1 MGMTGGRGL
10 PVPVRSADAAARRS
24 RAPAS
29 LRPLERA
36 PSLTDAVAGR
46 VRGMIVDGTLAP
58 GAALTEAS
66 LADILRVSKT
76 PVREALAQLKAEGL
90 VTIAPHR
97 GTFVFQASPD
107 EIEPICAHWATLAV
121 AALRAAAVNDPDGV
135 ATALRGG
142 RERLSAARDA
152 MDAAAFA
159 RAEAD
164 LHAALFACCG
174 NPFLADAHR
183 LIAAK
188 ILAIRIAA
196 PEPAAALPAAD
207 AELHAL
213 TADLTAGRIDA
224 ASARL
229 EARIRAIARQLGVS
243 LAAPAKAPIGHFGAM
258 LLGWEAFTEE
268 SLLLVLDEMPTLM
281 ALLPKAMLLN

>member
-1 MGMTGGRGL
+1 MGVTGGRGL
-10 PVPVRSADAAARRS
+10 PVPSRPDDGAARRS

-29 LRPLERA
+29 LRPLERG

-46 VRGMIVDGTLAP
+46 LRGMIVDGTLAP

-66 LADILRVSKT
+66 LADTLRVSKT

-97 GTFVFQASPD
+97 GTFVFQPTPD

-121 AALRAAAVNDPDGV
+121 AALRAAAVNDPDGA
-135 ATALRGG
+135 ATALRGV
-142 RERLSAARDA
+142 RERLAAARDG

-207 AELHAL
+207 AELHAI
-213 TADLTAGRIDA
+213 AGDLVAGRIDA

-229 EARIRAIARQLGVS
+229 EGRIRAIARHLGAS

-268 SLLLVLDEMPTLM
+268 SLLLVLDEMPTLL
-281 ALLPKAMLLN
+281 ALLPKAALLN